1 MKELRL
7 EANFAH
13 NSERTD
19 VKQLLLV
26 ILALLTG
33 VLKGKFEFS

>member
-7 EANFAH
+7 QANFAH

-26 ILALLTG
+26 IFSIINWSFE
-33 VLKGKFEFS
+33 GKI